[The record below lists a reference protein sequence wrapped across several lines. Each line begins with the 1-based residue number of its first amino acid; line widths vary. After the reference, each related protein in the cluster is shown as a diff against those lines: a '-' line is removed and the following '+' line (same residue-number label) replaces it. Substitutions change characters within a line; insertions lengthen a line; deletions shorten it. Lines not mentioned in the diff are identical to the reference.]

1 MPERYTDDQ
10 QQHTQVREHID
21 AHPTPARFMRGEPST
36 KRTGKQEDAVDLRQD
51 RRQRPGPQV
60 TCPGRQHQQEYSAYT
75 KDTGVTQ
82 KQRSERIEPSWRRVA
97 ATPAP
102 QQ

>member
-1 MPERYTDDQ
+1 MPERYTDNQ

-21 AHPTPARFMRGEPST
+21 SHADPAWFTRGEPST
-36 KRTGKQEDAVDLRQD
+36 KRTGKQEDAVDLSQD
-51 RRQRPGPQV
+51 WWQRPGPQA
-60 TCPGRQHQQEYSAYT
+60 TCPSRQHQQEQPAYT

-82 KQRSERIEPSWRRVA
+82 KQRSERIESIWRRVA
-97 ATPAP
+97 ATPTP